1 MVEQPL
7 DLRRG
12 KVGVDVQ
19 SRFLGHKLAH
29 APLFAKGIR
38 DVRRAAA
45 LPDDGVVDGL
55 ARRAIPKNRRLALV
69 RDADRRDRAAKARFA
84 QGLRGNGALALPDLV
99 RVVLDPAGLRK
110 VLGEFA
116 LRDAAHFAALIEEN
130 AAIGSRAGVQ
140 GHDVFCHEY
149 VLLIFL
155 AD

>member
-1 MVEQPL
+1 M
-7 DLRRG
+7 
-12 KVGVDVQ
+12 Q

-29 APLFAKGIR
+29 AALFAKGIR

-99 RVVLDPAGLRK
+99 RVVLDPAGLRIILPK
-110 VLGEFA
+110 RP
-116 LRDAAHFAALIEEN
+116 LRVSADTAIAPEQNGARAGRPLIECQN
-130 AAIGSRAGVQ
+130 IPL
-140 GHDVFCHEY
+140 HEDTPLFIWTALCY
-149 VLLIFL
+149 TNE
-155 AD
+155 